1 MRKKKKKKAKI
12 QDSMI
17 SLLYVCFTHIMMA
30 ASEEIPTVL
39 LWWPTMSETVV
50 GDLAVEDEITCQY
63 SAKFCCLAA
72 AAKGHSDKMVSYT
85 EVHMKQTCITELL
98 LVEKIVLTDIN

>member
-1 MRKKKKKKAKI
+1 MWYLLFNLQAEIALALAFLLRKNNSFQNEKKKKKKAKI

-39 LWWPTMSETVV
+39 L
-50 GDLAVEDEITCQY
+50 
-63 SAKFCCLAA
+63 
-72 AAKGHSDKMVSYT
+72 
-85 EVHMKQTCITELL
+85 
-98 LVEKIVLTDIN
+98 